1 MQHHNPLL
9 RNSES
14 PAKFLAIG
22 EIMLRLTP
30 PNYEK
35 IRMAS
40 TFEAS
45 YGGSEANI
53 ALALANLGV
62 DSTFFSVVPN
72 NSIGKSAVRMLRS
85 NDVHCTPMILSTP
98 EETPTHRIGTYYLE
112 TGYGIRASKVIY
124 DRKHTAISEA
134 DPSDFNWDE
143 IFADADW
150 FHFTGITV
158 ALSEN
163 LRKICEDACIAAK
176 RHGVR
181 VSCDL
186 NYRKTL
192 WSVEEAQAAMK
203 PLMAYVD
210 VLIANE
216 EDAEKSLGIKAENT
230 DVTQGKLSVE
240 GYQALAERLA
250 AQYNFAM
257 VAFTL
262 RESISASVNNW
273 SALLYSGGKAYRSK
287 KYTMQIVDRVG
298 GGDSFASGLIYACL
312 NGYSDQDIVEFA
324 AGASC
329 LKHSIEYDFNL
340 STPEEVL
347 NLIRGDGSGRVVR

>member
-1 MQHHNPLL
+1 MKKKFVGFGEILL
-9 RNSES
+9 RMS
-14 PAKFLAIG
+14 PDGYLRFAQADRFNLSYSGAEGNMAVALSYMGLPTELVTKLPDNEIGHCAKRALDKWSVGTEHIAWG
-22 EIMLRLTP
+22 GDRL
-30 PNYEK
+30 
-35 IRMAS
+35 
-40 TFEAS
+40 
-45 YGGSEANI
+45 G
-53 ALALANLGV
+53 L
-62 DSTFFSVVPN
+62 
-72 NSIGKSAVRMLRS
+72 
-85 NDVHCTPMILSTP
+85 
-98 EETPTHRIGTYYLE
+98 YYLE
-112 TGYGIRASKVIY
+112 RGASQRPSKVIY

-143 IFADADW
+143 IFADAAW

-163 LRKICEDACIAAK
+163 LRKICEMACIAAK
-176 RHGVR
+176 RHGVK

-216 EDAEKSLGIKAENT
+216 EDAEKSLGVQAENT
-230 DVTQGKLSVE
+230 DVVQGKLSVD
-240 GYQALAERLA
+240 GYRVLAEKLT
-250 AQYNFAM
+250 AQYAFEM

-262 RESISASVNNW
+262 RESVSASVNNW
-273 SALLYSGGKAYRSK
+273 SALLCCGGQAYVSK

-312 NGYSDQDIVEFA
+312 NGYACQDIVEFA

>member
-1 MQHHNPLL
+1 MAVALSYMGL
-9 RNSES
+9 
-14 PAKFLAIG
+14 PAEMVTKLPDNDIG
-22 EIMLRLTP
+22 RCAKRALDKWSVGTEHIAWGGERL
-30 PNYEK
+30 
-35 IRMAS
+35 
-40 TFEAS
+40 
-45 YGGSEANI
+45 
-53 ALALANLGV
+53 
-62 DSTFFSVVPN
+62 
-72 NSIGKSAVRMLRS
+72 
-85 NDVHCTPMILSTP
+85 
-98 EETPTHRIGTYYLE
+98 GTYYLE
-112 TGYGIRASKVIY
+112 RGASQRPSKVIY

-134 DPSDFNWDE
+134 DPADFDWDE
-143 IFADADW
+143 IFADAAW

-163 LRKICEDACIAAK
+163 LRKICQEACVAAK

-192 WSVEEAQAAMK
+192 WSETEAQAAMK

-240 GYQALAERLA
+240 GYQALAEKLT
-250 AQYNFAM
+250 AQYGFDM

-273 SALLYSGGKAYRSK
+273 SALLYSGGKAYLSK

-312 NGYSDQDIVEFA
+312 NGYDNQKIVEFA

-329 LKHSIEYDFNL
+329 LKHSIEFDFNL

-347 NLIRGDGSGRVVR
+347 NLIQGDGSGRVVR

>member
-1 MQHHNPLL
+1 MKNKFVGFGEVLL
-9 RNSES
+9 RMS
-14 PAKFLAIG
+14 PDGYLRFSQAEHFNLSYSGAEGNMAVALSYMGLPTEMVTKLPDNDIGRCAKRALDKWSVGTGHIAWGG
-22 EIMLRLTP
+22 ERL
-30 PNYEK
+30 
-35 IRMAS
+35 
-40 TFEAS
+40 
-45 YGGSEANI
+45 
-53 ALALANLGV
+53 
-62 DSTFFSVVPN
+62 
-72 NSIGKSAVRMLRS
+72 
-85 NDVHCTPMILSTP
+85 
-98 EETPTHRIGTYYLE
+98 GTYYLE
-112 TGYGIRASKVIY
+112 RGASQRPSKVIY

-134 DPSDFNWDE
+134 DPTDFDWDE
-143 IFADADW
+143 IFADAAW

-163 LRKICEDACIAAK
+163 LRKICQEACVAAK

-192 WSVEEAQAAMK
+192 WSVDEAQSAMK
-203 PLMAYVD
+203 PLMSYVD

-216 EDAEKSLGIKAENT
+216 EDAEKALGIKAENT

-240 GYQALAERLA
+240 GYQALAEKLT
-250 AQYNFAM
+250 AQYGFDM

-273 SALLYSGGKAYRSK
+273 SALLYSGGKAYLSK

-312 NGYSDQDIVEFA
+312 NGYDNQKIVEFA

-329 LKHSIEYDFNL
+329 LKHSIEFDFNL

-347 NLIRGDGSGRVVR
+347 NLIQGDGSGRVVR

>member
-1 MQHHNPLL
+1 MKNKFVGFGEILL
-9 RNSES
+9 RMS
-14 PAKFLAIG
+14 PDGYLRFSQADRFNLSYSGAEGNMAVALSYMGLPTELVTKLPDNDIGRCAKRALDKWSVGTEHIAWG
-22 EIMLRLTP
+22 GDRL
-30 PNYEK
+30 
-35 IRMAS
+35 
-40 TFEAS
+40 
-45 YGGSEANI
+45 G
-53 ALALANLGV
+53 L
-62 DSTFFSVVPN
+62 
-72 NSIGKSAVRMLRS
+72 
-85 NDVHCTPMILSTP
+85 
-98 EETPTHRIGTYYLE
+98 YYLE
-112 TGYGIRASKVIY
+112 RGASQRPSKVIY

-134 DPSDFNWDE
+134 DPSDFNWDV
-143 IFADADW
+143 IFEDAAW

-163 LRKICEDACIAAK
+163 LRKICADACIAAK
-176 RHGVR
+176 RHGVK

-192 WSVEEAQAAMK
+192 WSVEAAQAAMK

-230 DVTQGKLSVE
+230 DVVQGKLSVD
-240 GYQALAERLA
+240 GYRALAEKLT
-250 AQYNFAM
+250 AQYHFEM

-262 RESISASVNNW
+262 RESVSASVNNW
-273 SALLYSGGKAYRSK
+273 SALLYSGGQAYVSK

-312 NGYSDQDIVEFA
+312 NGYDTQDIVEFA